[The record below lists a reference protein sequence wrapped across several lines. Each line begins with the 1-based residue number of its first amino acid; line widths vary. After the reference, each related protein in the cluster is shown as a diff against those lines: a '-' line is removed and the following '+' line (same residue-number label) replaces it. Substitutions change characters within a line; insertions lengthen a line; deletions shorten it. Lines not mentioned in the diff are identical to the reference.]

1 MRKITQFVVDTFIA
15 DLDGEDYEAGFIK
28 DGAGGKLEPHVV
40 ELVDSESVMVKGKEG
55 MYVVTNIGT
64 DDEFIMKLVERIEIR
79 NYEDEGD
86 DEVEIVEVD
95 SELAYGPGG
104 R

>member
-1 MRKITQFVVDTFIA
+1 MKKITQFVVDTFIA
-15 DLDGEDYEAGFIK
+15 DLDGEDYEAGFIR
-28 DGAGGKLEPHVV
+28 DGAVGELEPHVV
-40 ELVDSESVMVKGKEG
+40 EIIDDENVVVKGKEG
-55 MYVVTNIGT
+55 MYVVSNIGT
-64 DDEFIMKLVERIEIR
+64 DDEFIMELVERIEIR

-86 DEVEIVEVD
+86 AEVEIVEID